1 MVLHLNPALQANPP
15 AGVPCIL
22 GWGLDCARASYQPL
36 HQDQRGT
43 LMLGQDSCV
52 PMRPMVGR
60 GWPLWVLENSSIMV
74 IHL

>member
-36 HQDQRGT
+36 HLDQGLGLRVKSY
-43 LMLGQDSCV
+43 LKERLGQTLICGV
-52 PMRPMVGR
+52 
-60 GWPLWVLENSSIMV
+60 
-74 IHL
+74 

>member
-36 HQDQRGT
+36 HQDQGGS
-43 LMLGQDSCV
+43 LMLGQDYCV
-52 PMRPMVGR
+52 SMGLGVG
-60 GWPLWVLENSSIMV
+60 
-74 IHL
+74 